1 MYIPH
6 SEEETERILK
16 TLGLSRLEDLF
27 SHIDPSLLSEPSLPP
42 PKSEEEIRRYIKELG
57 GQNAELVCFA
67 GFGAYDRIIPSAI
80 WQILNRGE
88 FLTAYTPYQPE
99 ASQGT
104 LQAIFEYQSLICEL
118 TKMDVA
124 NASMYDSASA
134 LAEAILMARAIRG
147 KGKRVVLS
155 EGINPLYRQ
164 VVSTYLMGY
173 RDEIDLCTLTEKGH
187 TNLDRL
193 ENLLKDGEAHAL
205 AVQYPNF
212 LGFVEPLREI
222 SELSKRYEVPLVVVA
237 DPIALSILKPPGEF
251 GVDIVVRILKETQ
264 ADILINYVP
273 VGSEQAARFYAE
285 ACLRAGVS
293 FINGMPTFIVS
304 DPEWAKRFES
314 EGIPVV
320 GDDIKSQVGATILH
334 RTLVQLF
341 LDRGVKIDRTYQLN
355 FGGNT
360 DFLNMLERERLKT
373 KKVSK
378 TEAVSSL
385 IPYDMDSMNIHIG
398 PSDWVPWL
406 KDRKIAYI
414 RVEGRLFGD
423 VPMYVE
429 VKLDVEDSPNSAGSM
444 IDAVRCCK
452 LARDRGIG
460 GPLYSISAYTMKHPP
475 IQYPDWQARKM
486 VEEFIRGERER

>member
-1 MYIPH
+1 MSKIRVAIAGVGNCASSLIQGIYYYAKYREGVSGLMFEDVGGYKPWDIEVVAAWDIDARKVGKDLSEAIFSLPNCTTTFEPNIPRMGVVVRKGKVLDGYASH
-6 SEEETERILK
+6 MANYPPERSFV
-16 TLGLSRLEDLF
+16 LSDEKEDELED
-27 SHIDPSLLSEPSLPP
+27 
-42 PKSEEEIRRYIKELG
+42 
-57 GQNAELVCFA
+57 
-67 GFGAYDRIIPSAI
+67 
-80 WQILNRGE
+80 
-88 FLTAYTPYQPE
+88 
-99 ASQGT
+99 
-104 LQAIFEYQSLICEL
+104 
-118 TKMDVA
+118 
-124 NASMYDSASA
+124 
-134 LAEAILMARAIRG
+134 
-147 KGKRVVLS
+147 
-155 EGINPLYRQ
+155 
-164 VVSTYLMGY
+164 
-173 RDEIDLCTLTEKGH
+173 
-187 TNLDRL
+187 
-193 ENLLKDGEAHAL
+193 
-205 AVQYPNF
+205 
-212 LGFVEPLREI
+212 
-222 SELSKRYEVPLVVVA
+222 
-237 DPIALSILKPPGEF
+237 
-251 GVDIVVRILKETQ
+251 VVRILKETQ

-406 KDRKIAYI
+406 KDRKKAYI

>member
-1 MYIPH
+1 MSKIRVAIAGVGNCASSLIQGIYYYAKHREGVSGLMFEDVGGYKPWDIEVVAAWDIDARKVGKDLSEAIFSPPNCTTIFEPNVPRTGVVVRKGKVLDGYAPH
-6 SEEETERILK
+6 MANYPPDRSFV
-16 TLGLSRLEDLF
+16 LSDEKEDELED
-27 SHIDPSLLSEPSLPP
+27 
-42 PKSEEEIRRYIKELG
+42 
-57 GQNAELVCFA
+57 
-67 GFGAYDRIIPSAI
+67 
-80 WQILNRGE
+80 
-88 FLTAYTPYQPE
+88 
-99 ASQGT
+99 
-104 LQAIFEYQSLICEL
+104 
-118 TKMDVA
+118 
-124 NASMYDSASA
+124 
-134 LAEAILMARAIRG
+134 
-147 KGKRVVLS
+147 
-155 EGINPLYRQ
+155 
-164 VVSTYLMGY
+164 VVS
-173 RDEIDLCTLTEKGH
+173 
-187 TNLDRL
+187 
-193 ENLLKDGEAHAL
+193 
-205 AVQYPNF
+205 V
-212 LGFVEPLREI
+212 
-222 SELSKRYEVPLVVVA
+222 
-237 DPIALSILKPPGEF
+237 
-251 GVDIVVRILKETQ
+251 LKESQ

-273 VGSEQAARFYAE
+273 VGSEKAARFYAE

-314 EGIPVV
+314 ENIPVV

-385 IPYDMDSMNIHIG
+385 IPYDLDPMNIHIG

-444 IDAVRCCK
+444 IDAIRCCK